1 MDDFWKQTAE
11 EDVKE
16 EFMMDFVV
24 RNQFHFR
31 SQEGLS
37 SVLSWGNKE
46 VSRPPQVWTL
56 EWWGNI
62 PIVGL
67 WGSFSDPMKA

>member
-16 EFMMDFVV
+16 EFMMDFLV

-37 SVLSWGNKE
+37 SVLSWGTRRFP
-46 VSRPPQVWTL
+46 VL
-56 EWWGNI
+56 
-62 PIVGL
+62 
-67 WGSFSDPMKA
+67 PMFGPLNGGALLPSWDCGVASPTQ